1 MYYFQFTNVNFKI
14 INIMATYKVRVLMD
28 SKYKLVEH
36 VESVKDYA
44 EAVDRFL
51 FYVHL
56 ALEDGLSLR
65 CVNILKGRIS
75 VKYFQNH
82 Q

>member
-1 MYYFQFTNVNFKI
+1 
-14 INIMATYKVRVLMD
+14 MANYKVRVLMD
-28 SKYKLVEH
+28 GKYKIVEH
-36 VESVKDYA
+36 LESVNDYS

-56 ALEDGLSLR
+56 ALEDGLSVR

-82 Q
+82 H